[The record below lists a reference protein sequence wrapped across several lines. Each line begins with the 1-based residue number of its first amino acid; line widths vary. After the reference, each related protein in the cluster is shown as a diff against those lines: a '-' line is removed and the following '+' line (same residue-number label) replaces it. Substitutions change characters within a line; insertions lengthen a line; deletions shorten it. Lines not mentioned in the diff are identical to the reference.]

1 MAKLE
6 QYISVGQKKLR
17 CGYTTGTCAAAAAR
31 GAAELLLTGS
41 CPPAVEILTPAGVRV
56 TADLEEIVS
65 GPGWAS
71 CAVRKDGGDDI
82 DATHEALIF
91 ARVERCETPGVTID
105 GGLGVGRVTRPGL
118 DQPVGSA
125 AINHV
130 PREMI
135 EAQVS
140 EAAKAAGCSDGLKVI
155 VSVPEG
161 ERLARKTFNPNLGI
175 EGGISILGTSGIV
188 RPMSEDAL
196 IASIKLDLQVHSAAG
211 IRDIVVSPG
220 NYGADFS
227 RDVLGLD
234 LSHSVQCSNYIG
246 AAIDMAVEL
255 GFRSFLLVGHVGKV
269 AKIAAGVMNTHS
281 RVADGRAEVLAAH
294 AALCGA
300 DRETVTAI
308 LSSVTTDAII
318 PKLDA
323 AGLREPVMESIA
335 QAVDRQLKRRAGDK
349 LRIEALFFSN
359 VYGVLGRTPGA
370 AELMARYEARTEQ
383 EEKA

>member
-31 GAAELLLTGS
+31 GAAELLLTGN
-41 CPPAVEILTPAGVRV
+41 CPPVVELLTPAGIRV
-56 TADLEEIVS
+56 TADLEESAS

-105 GGLGVGRVTRPGL
+105 GGPGVGRVTRPGL
-118 DQPVGSA
+118 DQPVGNA

-135 EAQVS
+135 EAQVR
-140 EAAKAAGCSDGLKVI
+140 EAMGAAGCSGGLKVI
-155 VSVPEG
+155 LSVPEG
-161 ERLARKTFNPNLGI
+161 EKIAKRTFNPNLGI

-196 IASIKLDLQVHSAAG
+196 IASIKLDLQVHAAAG
-211 IRDIVVSPG
+211 VKDIVVSPG

-246 AAIDMAVEL
+246 ATIDMAVEL

-294 AALCGA
+294 AALFGA
-300 DRETVTAI
+300 DRETVAAI
-308 LSSVTTDAII
+308 LTSVTTDAII

-323 AGLREPVMESIA
+323 ANLREPVMESIA
-335 QAVDRQLKRRAGDK
+335 RAVDKHLKHRAGENLK
-349 LRIEALFFSN
+349 IEALFFSN
-359 VYGVLGRTPGA
+359 VYGILGKTPGA
-370 AELMARYEARTEQ
+370 EELMRLYEQNVEP
-383 EEKA
+383 